1 MNKIIDKKWFR
12 VDEFEIVDEWPD
24 GYFIWNIGRENFMY
38 PEYIP
43 LAKKGNL
50 PYLVDLTCLKAFKCE
65 SEEIALKCMRT
76 AMCSNGGYFYKED
89 YQKIINN

>member
-50 PYLVDLTCLKAFKCE
+50 PYQVDITCLKAFKCE

-76 AMCSNGGYFYKED
+76 AMCSRGYFYRED